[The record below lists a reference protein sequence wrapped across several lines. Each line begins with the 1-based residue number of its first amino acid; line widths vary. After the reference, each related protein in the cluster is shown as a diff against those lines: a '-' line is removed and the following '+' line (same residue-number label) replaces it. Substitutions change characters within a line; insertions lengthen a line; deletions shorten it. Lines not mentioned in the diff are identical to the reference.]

1 MDDAAESGQITRRA
15 AIKGMAAG
23 ALAGG
28 VAMNRVEFVSAEEN
42 RSVDVIVVGAGAAGC
57 MAATNLVDA
66 GKSVVLL
73 EANPRVGGRL
83 KRGEIAGQAI
93 DLGGQWVGPSQ
104 TRALEVSSQLDIATY
119 PTYTKGATLIDVA
132 GKTYRGFS
140 LSNEAL
146 TEYLKLAG
154 LIDELA
160 DAIPLDAP
168 WTAPQADAWDAT
180 TMTTWIRETAKT
192 QEVREIMRVIVE
204 VVCSVDPSQ
213 ISLLQFLWYFKSGNG
228 FNDITGTQGGAQQ
241 DLFKGGF
248 VSVPEKLADGLGDRV
263 VLDAP
268 VRAIVQDDH
277 RITAVTDK
285 GKWTAKRLV
294 MTAPPSTAARIEYSP
309 TLPYKRR
316 GLMERMPMGAVIKC
330 FVAYEKPFW
339 RDDKLN
345 GQSISASTEF
355 GSTFD
360 ITAPGNPHGI
370 LCGFFDGGPAMR
382 WADKSSEERK
392 ARVIEDIAHAFGE
405 AARSPLDYVEQNW
418 PSEPWSIGGYT
429 SIPGPGTVTI
439 FGDAIRTPCGRIHW
453 AGTETSDIW
462 SGYVEGALRS
472 GDRVTAE
479 VLELLK
485 SS

>member
-1 MDDAAESGQITRRA
+1 MAEAANSGRITRRA
-15 AIKGMAAG
+15 AIKGMAVG

-28 VAMNRVEFVSAEEN
+28 AAMNRVEFVSAEEN
-42 RSVDVIVVGAGAAGC
+42 RNVDVIVVGAGAAGC
-57 MAATNLVDA
+57 MAATNLVDV
-66 GKSVVLL
+66 GKSVVVV

-104 TRALEVSSQLDIATY
+104 TRALEVSRQLDIATY

-146 TEYLKLAG
+146 TEYLKLAAR
-154 LIDELA
+154 IDELA

-168 WTAPQADAWDAT
+168 WNAPQADAWDAT

-248 VSVPEKLADGLGDRV
+248 VSLPEKLAKALGDRV

-277 RITAVTDK
+277 QITAITDK
-285 GKWTAKRLV
+285 GEWTAKRLV
-294 MTAPPSTAARIEYSP
+294 MTAPPSIAARIDYSP

-345 GQSISASTEF
+345 GQSISASAAF

-382 WADKSSEERK
+382 WADKSPEERR
-392 ARVIEDIAHAFGE
+392 ARVIEDIAHAFGD
-405 AARSPLDYVEQNW
+405 AARSPIDYVEQNW
-418 PSEPWSIGGYT
+418 PGEPWSIGGYT

-453 AGTETSDIW
+453 AGTETSDVW

-472 GDRVTAE
+472 GDRVAAE
-479 VLELLK
+479 VLDMLK